1 MQSDRPPT
9 AAGNVSARSLLT
21 FLVVGGGATALQYCL
36 TLLFVYGAGMRVVIA
51 SSCGYALSALVNY
64 WLNAKLTFRSTTAHR
79 IALLRFA
86 VMATMGFVLNYVFL
100 AALLA
105 VGLSAPLAQVL
116 TTIGVITWNY
126 LISAFWTFRPE
137 TR

>member
-1 MQSDRPPT
+1 MQSDHPST
-9 AAGNVSARSLLT
+9 AAGNVSKRSLLA
-21 FLVVGGGATALQYCL
+21 FLIVGGGATALQYCL
-36 TLLFVYGAGMRVVIA
+36 TLLFVYGAGMRVVTA
-51 SSCGYALSALVNY
+51 SAGGYALSALANY
-64 WLNAKLTFRSTTAHR
+64 WLNAKLTFRSRTAHR
-79 IALLRFA
+79 IALSRFA
-86 VMATMGFVLNYVFL
+86 VMASMGFVLNYVFL

-105 VGLSAPLAQVL
+105 VGLSAPVAQVL